1 MQTTNPRKQKRSG
14 HRSAKSEVRYRLI
27 QLIRSHNHLDG
38 RRAKRCS
45 DATAQCRAQV
55 LKQGFLVLNEL
66 GYKLRDPANF
76 GNRHMQALARHWEA
90 QKLSA
95 AEIQKRFSVF
105 RVFATW
111 IGKAGMVEPAG
122 KYLLDPACARRS
134 YVAQRAKGW
143 SGLGTD
149 VEQKLG
155 EVAKLDRLVELQL
168 ALQRVFGLRAREAW
182 LLHPKLADKG
192 THLAVNWGAKGGR
205 DRTVPIENPAQRQIL
220 DVAKC
225 WANTS
230 TGSLIPDAQS
240 LKAWSAHFYRVCRK
254 CGIARTTGL
263 VPHGLR
269 HEQANAIYKS
279 IIGVDAPVYGGDVTS
294 VDPAHDRLARQ
305 NVAEHLGHSRVR
317 IAGAYL
323 GPLVNARKR
332 GRGIESA
339 ADAMSNPSSH
349 TATRAPEMV
358 SPGTPAINKNEC
370 EPR

>member
-1 MQTTNPRKQKRSG
+1 MQTMNSRKQKRSG

-55 LKQGFLVLNEL
+55 LKQGFHALNEL

-76 GNRHMQALARHWEA
+76 GNRHMQVLARHWEA

-111 IGKAGMVEPAG
+111 IGKDGMVASAG
-122 KYLLDPACARRS
+122 QYLADPANAERS
-134 YVAQRAKGW
+134 YVAQKPKGW

-149 VEQKLG
+149 VEQKLV
-155 EVAKLDRLVELQL
+155 EVAKLDKLVALQL

-220 DVAKC
+220 DLAKH

-230 TGSLIPDAQS
+230 TGSLIPDTQS

-254 CGIARTTGL
+254 RGIARTTGL

-279 IIGVDAPVYGGDVTS
+279 IVGVDAPVYGGDVTS

-323 GPLVNARKR
+323 GPMLNARKR
-332 GRGIESA
+332 RRNTQSA
-339 ADAMSNPSSH
+339 AETTGEASSP
-349 TATRAPEMV
+349 AEAPAGVAAGDLGE
-358 SPGTPAINKNEC
+358 GLGQEIG
-370 EPR
+370 